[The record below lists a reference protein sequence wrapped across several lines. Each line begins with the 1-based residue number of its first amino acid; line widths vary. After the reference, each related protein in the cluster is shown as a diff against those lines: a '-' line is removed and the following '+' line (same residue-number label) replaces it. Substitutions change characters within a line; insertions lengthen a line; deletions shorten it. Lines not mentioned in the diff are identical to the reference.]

1 MINGW
6 LFYKKQKVN
15 VYRASNEVYFEEQM
29 IKIFLSNFHHC
40 WMSFEGMSEA
50 YNEAF
55 RQSDCVMMI
64 KNFLVTNQN
73 VGNHFKR
80 SVKGDA
86 ADSIDPMYVEEE
98 EENLNDMH
106 EMHRKNLSAVVFNY
120 WVVEELKERNLM
132 GKFLFGPYYL
142 DKEKKHTVTFK
153 DSVEIFLMKIDELRI
168 DETYEHI
175 KCTGASFLLDL

>member
-1 MINGW
+1 M
-6 LFYKKQKVN
+6 
-15 VYRASNEVYFEEQM
+15 YRASNEVYFEEQM

-50 YNEAF
+50 YNESF
-55 RQSDCVMMI
+55 RQNDCVSMI
-64 KNFLVTNQN
+64 KNFLVKNQN

-86 ADSIDPMYVEEE
+86 ADSIDPMYVEEEE

-153 DSVEIFLMKIDELRI
+153 DSVNRRASHRNLENFTFVDENGKNQGINIRLGSCWNLFKTMT
-168 DETYEHI
+168 D
-175 KCTGASFLLDL
+175 

>member
-1 MINGW
+1 MVPDSSPNTFIATEAARW
-6 LFYKKQKVN
+6 HKKD
-15 VYRASNEVYFEEQM
+15 FEARYSTRYLLPSWQ
-29 IKIFLSNFHHC
+29 
-40 WMSFEGMSEA
+40 G
-50 YNEAF
+50 
-55 RQSDCVMMI
+55 
-64 KNFLVTNQN
+64 
-73 VGNHFKR
+73 KR

-86 ADSIDPMYVEEE
+86 ADNIDPMYVEDE

-153 DSVEIFLMKIDELRI
+153 DSVEIFLMKIDEFCI